1 MINLNQMDI
10 MVCNFFVIYS
20 KINQRGFK
28 EAMHTLFHQHLPMIM
43 KILNKRP
50 DLADDDFYLQPN
62 PSWLKYGIWYRTTHA
77 RINRFM
83 QNIENIGRD
92 V

>member
-1 MINLNQMDI
+1 
-10 MVCNFFVIYS
+10 
-20 KINQRGFK
+20 
-28 EAMHTLFHQHLPMIM
+28 M

-83 QNIENIGRD
+83 QNIENIRRD